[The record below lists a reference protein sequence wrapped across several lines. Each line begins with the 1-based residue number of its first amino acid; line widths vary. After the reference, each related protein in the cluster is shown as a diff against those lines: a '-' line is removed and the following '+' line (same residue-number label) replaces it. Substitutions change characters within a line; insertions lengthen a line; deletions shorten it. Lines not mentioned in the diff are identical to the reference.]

1 MGIAQGPFERVIQDD
16 VTSLMVAVY
25 YGFSEVVDILLRAKA
40 DVNITSKVRSEFSI
54 AIIIFTECVQVFT
67 IN

>member
-1 MGIAQGPFERVIQDD
+1 MGIAHGPFERVIQDD

-25 YGFSEVVDILLRAKA
+25 HGFSEVVDIL
-40 DVNITSKVRSEFSI
+40 VNITSKVRSEFSI